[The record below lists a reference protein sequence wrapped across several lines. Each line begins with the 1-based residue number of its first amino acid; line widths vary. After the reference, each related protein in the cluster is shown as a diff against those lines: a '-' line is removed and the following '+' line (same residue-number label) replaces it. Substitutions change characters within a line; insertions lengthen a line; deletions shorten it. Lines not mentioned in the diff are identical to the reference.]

1 MPTAERPSAGRP
13 NATRDKLTN
22 AVGGRSAAAPDRR
35 RRTPKPAAPSDDAD
49 TRPAMARRGDEK
61 RQQGIN
67 WDLALLE
74 YAREAVTLMA
84 RRHPE
89 ESGSE
94 SLAALVDQAV
104 REKIAAWER
113 KHYGGEALPPL

>member
-1 MPTAERPSAGRP
+1 MTRPTDP
-13 NATRDKLTN
+13 TRDRLAK
-22 AVGGRSAAAPDRR
+22 AIGGRSAADAPTRR
-35 RRTPKPAAPSDDAD
+35 RRLPNPPAHRAADAD
-49 TRPAMARRGDEK
+49 TRPAHARRGEDK

-67 WDLALLE
+67 WDVALLE
-74 YAREAVTLMA
+74 YARDAVTLMG

-104 REKIAAWER
+104 REKITAWER
-113 KHYGGEALPPL
+113 KYYKGEALPPL